1 MNKKE
6 DDGVKLKKRPVTIGG
21 APRVEVEPTGIKLRR
36 NVGLISGTSVIVG
49 TIIGSGIFISPKG
62 VLQETGSVGLS
73 LVVWAAGGMLSL
85 MGALSYAELGTL
97 ISKSG
102 AEYHYLMAALGR
114 VVAFLFAW
122 TKVIILTPSSLAI
135 ICLTFAEY
143 VMSLI
148 EFCGEPQ
155 IPKKMI
161 AALAIL
167 TLAIVNS
174 LDTTLAASVQVFFTG
189 AKLIALVIIVIGGLI
204 WLGKGE
210 VATLQK
216 GFEGSTSS
224 PSGMA
229 LAFYDAMWAYD
240 GWHSLN
246 YITEELKTP
255 YVSILTYSGSL
266 LRNLPRANVLG
277 VLLVTGIYVLTNI
290 SYLAVLGTEGLLN
303 SSAVALEWG
312 EVVLGKRVA
321 VIMPLF
327 VMCSTIGAANG
338 TMFAGGRTLY
348 VAARENQFPE
358 VLSYVNVRRVTPI
371 PCIIFTTVVALL
383 MLIPGDIGS
392 LINFVSFASWMFYSL
407 AIVSLIVLRFIRK
420 NEPRPI
426 KVFILFPITFL
437 CCSLYLVV
445 APIIQ
450 NPRLEFLYAFL
461 IIIGG
466 LVFYVPFVHFRI
478 HKSCFNPVT
487 LFVQLLMEVG
497 PSSYVPDSE

>member
-1 MNKKE
+1 MLLTKNGNSNSGDLKRLKTRE
-6 DDGVKLKKRPVTIGG
+6 NDGVKLKKRPVTIGG
-21 APRVEVEPTGIKLRR
+21 TPRVEVEPTGIKLRR
-36 NVGLISGTSVIVG
+36 NLGLISGTSVIVG

-143 VMSLI
+143 VMSLM

-161 AALAIL
+161 AALAII

-189 AKLIALVIIVIGGLI
+189 AKLIALVIIVTGGLV

-210 VATLQK
+210 VVTLQK

-255 YVSILTYSGSL
+255 YI
-266 LRNLPRANVLG
+266 NLPRANVLG
-277 VLLVTGIYVLTNI
+277 VLLVTVIYVLTNI
-290 SYLAVLGTEGLLN
+290 SYLAVLGAEGLLN
-303 SSAVALEWG
+303 SSAVALNYIMMMMIRAILTSGQRAKMELWIHSLKVSSI
-312 EVVLGKRVA
+312 EKSLHADLSTLEKKPWAPKTLLRLGARNNKQ
-321 VIMPLF
+321 
-327 VMCSTIGAANG
+327 ST
-338 TMFAGGRTLY
+338 
-348 VAARENQFPE
+348 
-358 VLSYVNVRRVTPI
+358 
-371 PCIIFTTVVALL
+371 
-383 MLIPGDIGS
+383 
-392 LINFVSFASWMFYSL
+392 
-407 AIVSLIVLRFIRK
+407 
-420 NEPRPI
+420 RP
-426 KVFILFPITFL
+426 
-437 CCSLYLVV
+437 
-445 APIIQ
+445 A
-450 NPRLEFLYAFL
+450 
-461 IIIGG
+461 
-466 LVFYVPFVHFRI
+466 
-478 HKSCFNPVT
+478 
-487 LFVQLLMEVG
+487 
-497 PSSYVPDSE
+497 

>member
-1 MNKKE
+1 MDNPALSQE
-6 DDGVKLKKRPVTIGG
+6 DGMELRKRPVNNGE
-21 APRVEVEPTGIKLRR
+21 APRVEVKTTGIKLQR
-36 NVGLISGTSVIVG
+36 NLGLISGTSIIVG

-97 ISKSG
+97 ITKSG
-102 AEYHYLMAALGR
+102 AEYPYMMAAMGR

-122 TKVIILTPSSLAI
+122 TKIIVLTPSSMAI

-143 VMSLI
+143 VMSLM

-161 AALAIL
+161 AALAMI

-174 LDTTLAASVQVFFTG
+174 WDTKLAASVQVFFTG
-189 AKLIALVIIVIGGLI
+189 AKLIALVIIVIGGLV

-210 VATLQK
+210 VETLQK
-216 GFEGSTSS
+216 GFEGSTNS
-224 PSGMA
+224 PSGVA
-229 LAFYDAMWAYD
+229 LAFYDALWAYD
-240 GWHSLN
+240 GWNNLN
-246 YITEELKTP
+246 YITEELKNP
-255 YVSILTYSGSL
+255 YV
-266 LRNLPRANVLG
+266 NLPRANVLG
-277 VLLVTGIYVLTNI
+277 VLLVTIIYVLANI

-327 VMCSTIGAANG
+327 VMCSTFGAANG
-338 TMFAGGRTLY
+338 SLFAGVRTLY

-358 VLSYVNVRRVTPI
+358 VLSYVNARRLTPI
-371 PCIIFTTVVALL
+371 PCIIFTTVLALL

-392 LINFVSFASWMFYSL
+392 LIDFFSFAAWMFYAL
-407 AIVSLIVLRFIRK
+407 AIVSLIILRFTMK
-420 NEPRPI
+420 NEHRPI
-426 KVFILFPITFL
+426 KVFILFPIIFL
-437 CCSLYLVV
+437 LCSLYLVV

-450 NPRLEFLYAFL
+450 DPRLEFLYAFL
-461 IIIGG
+461 FIVGG
-466 LVFYVPFVHFRI
+466 LVFYVPLVHFRI
-478 HKSCFNPVT
+478 HKGCFDPVT
-487 LFVQLLMEVG
+487 LFVQLFMEVG
-497 PSSYVPDSE
+497 PSPYVPDFE

>member
-1 MNKKE
+1 MSLLSDSRTKDCLALFQTGHTCSGVYTIYPTGGAKTDVVCDMKIMGGGWTLIQNRFDGSENFNRNWADYKNGFGSSVGEYWIALSIAQRFIVVRLLFPVQGITALYEQKYTSFKLISFC
-6 DDGVKLKKRPVTIGG
+6 DDVKQERITKLKVT
-21 APRVEVEPTGIKLRR
+21 EKL
-36 NVGLISGTSVIVG
+36 
-49 TIIGSGIFISPKG
+49 TII
-62 VLQETGSVGLS
+62 LQ
-73 LVVWAAGGMLSL
+73 
-85 MGALSYAELGTL
+85 
-97 ISKSG
+97 
-102 AEYHYLMAALGR
+102 
-114 VVAFLFAW
+114 
-122 TKVIILTPSSLAI
+122 
-135 ICLTFAEY
+135 
-143 VMSLI
+143 
-148 EFCGEPQ
+148 
-155 IPKKMI
+155 
-161 AALAIL
+161 
-167 TLAIVNS
+167 
-174 LDTTLAASVQVFFTG
+174 
-189 AKLIALVIIVIGGLI
+189 
-204 WLGKGE
+204 
-210 VATLQK
+210 
-216 GFEGSTSS
+216 
-224 PSGMA
+224 
-229 LAFYDAMWAYD
+229 
-240 GWHSLN
+240 
-246 YITEELKTP
+246 
-255 YVSILTYSGSL
+255 SILTYSGSL

-312 EVVLGKRVA
+312 EVVLGNRVA

-407 AIVSLIVLRFIRK
+407 AIVSLIV
-420 NEPRPI
+420 
-426 KVFILFPITFL
+426 FILFPITFL

>member
-1 MNKKE
+1 MDNPALCQ

-21 APRVEVEPTGIKLRR
+21 APRVEVGPTGIKLRR
-36 NVGLISGTSVIVG
+36 NLGLISGTSVIVG

-122 TKVIILTPSSLAI
+122 TKVFILTPSSLAI

-143 VMSLI
+143 VMSLM

-255 YVSILTYSGSL
+255 YV
-266 LRNLPRANVLG
+266 NLPRANVLG
-277 VLLVTGIYVLTNI
+277 VLLVTVIYVLTNI

-312 EVVLGKRVA
+312 EVVLGNRVA

-327 VMCSTIGAANG
+327 VMCSTIGSANG

-358 VLSYVNVRRVTPI
+358 VLSYVNIRRVTPI

-426 KVFILFPITFL
+426 KVFILFPIIFL

-466 LVFYVPFVHFRI
+466 LVFYVPLVHFRI